1 MSSKKLNK
9 NLHPIR
15 KLLVDYRK
23 NCEVVLKNK
32 PLLKGTLVEAYVH
45 CGRPNCH
52 CIKKKTLHR
61 KVFLKY
67 SKEGKI
73 QSVYVKIDQRKIVKK
88 LTDNFRALRTARAN
102 LVKIHLEI
110 ISQINKIEKLNLF
123 QLDEIDPKLKK

>member
-9 NLHPIR
+9 NSHPIR
-15 KLLVDYRK
+15 KLLQDYRK
-23 NCEVVLKNK
+23 NCEIVLKNK
-32 PLLKGTLVEAYVH
+32 PLLKGTLVEAYIH

-73 QSVYVKIDQRKIVKK
+73 QSVYVKIDQRKAVEK

-102 LVKIHLEI
+102 LVKIHSEI
-110 ISQINKIEKLNLF
+110 LTQISAVEKKNTL
-123 QLDEIDPKLKK
+123 QLDEIDVKLKK

>member
-15 KLLVDYRK
+15 KLLADYRK
-23 NCEVVLKNK
+23 NCEAILKNK
-32 PLLKGTLVEAYVH
+32 PLLKGTLVVAYVH

-61 KVFLKY
+61 KIFLKY

-88 LTDNFRALRTARAN
+88 LTDDFRTFRTARADI
-102 LVKIHLEI
+102 VKIHSEI
-110 ISQINKIEKLNLF
+110 LNQINKIEKLNVL
-123 QLDEIDPKLKK
+123 QLDEIHTKLKK